1 MEHQQQLKKDTLY
14 WVKFSELED
23 WTVAEH
29 FREDIWYV
37 IGSKHQRY
45 TKDFAEIG
53 EELTK
58 INLTH

>member
-37 IGSKHQRY
+37 IGSKYQRH
-45 TKDFAEIG
+45 TIDFYEVG
-53 EELTK
+53 KEVVM
-58 INLTH
+58 

>member
-29 FREDIWYV
+29 FREEVWHV

-45 TKDFAEIG
+45 TTDFYEIG

>member
-1 MEHQQQLKKDTLY
+1 MEQQQLKKDTLY

-45 TKDFAEIG
+45 ATDFAEIG

-58 INLTH
+58 

>member
-1 MEHQQQLKKDTLY
+1 MEQQQLKKDTLY

-29 FREDIWYV
+29 WCNGVWYV
-37 IGSKHQRY
+37 IGSKYQRY
-45 TKDFAEIG
+45 TTDFVEIG

-58 INLTH
+58 

>member
-1 MEHQQQLKKDTLY
+1 MEQQQQLKKDTLY

-29 FREDIWYV
+29 FCSGVWYV
-37 IGSKHQRY
+37 IGSKYQRH
-45 TKDFAEIG
+45 TTDFYEIG

-58 INLTH
+58 

>member
-1 MEHQQQLKKDTLY
+1 MEYQQQLKKDTLY

-29 FREDIWYV
+29 WCNNVWYV
-37 IGSKHQRY
+37 IGSKYQRH